1 MLLALDVGN
10 TNIVIGFLDES
21 GIRNI
26 ARLETDRDKTAHEYA
41 ISLRQVI
48 EFSGIAPEDIDGAIL
63 SSVVPPI
70 NGALIAAVRMITGIR
85 PLVVGPGMKTGLN
98 IALDNPAAM
107 GSDLVVGAAAALAI
121 HAPPLIII
129 DMGTATTMTV
139 IDREARVLGGAIIP
153 GVGIS
158 LEALASGTSQLP
170 HISLDA
176 PKKCISTDTVEAM
189 RSGSVY
195 GTAAMLD
202 GMIARMEAELGE
214 PAAVIATGGK
224 DIPEFSDRDIILFVI
239 FMSCIVLAIVA
250 AFFFAIK
257 YNRATVSPE
266 EREKRKQLSR
276 QKAKENRGVFL
287 LVASAVAITIALV
300 VAGTSLNG
308 ASLPTKSVVPLL
320 AVLIPVPASTRA
332 KHRTRYE
339 AFCHRLSADM
349 GVADGYGA
357 ITVAYDR
364 AQYKGTHG
372 NEDRTANLEFH
383 SEYFKDKCVLII
395 DDVITTG
402 STFLQL
408 RRKLIEH
415 GARFVIGL
423 FLAKTI
429 AFEDERKE

>member
-158 LEALASGTSQLP
+158 LEALANGTSQLP

-176 PKKCISTDTVEAM
+176 PKKCISSDTVEAM
-189 RSGSVY
+189 RSGSVF

-202 GMIARMEAELGE
+202 GMIPYCR
-214 PAAVIATGGK
+214 
-224 DIPEFSDRDIILFVI
+224 
-239 FMSCIVLAIVA
+239 
-250 AFFFAIK
+250 
-257 YNRATVSPE
+257 
-266 EREKRKQLSR
+266 REITYDKNLLLNGLWALYQKNKRKR
-276 QKAKENRGVFL
+276 
-287 LVASAVAITIALV
+287 
-300 VAGTSLNG
+300 
-308 ASLPTKSVVPLL
+308 
-320 AVLIPVPASTRA
+320 
-332 KHRTRYE
+332 
-339 AFCHRLSADM
+339 
-349 GVADGYGA
+349 
-357 ITVAYDR
+357 
-364 AQYKGTHG
+364 
-372 NEDRTANLEFH
+372 
-383 SEYFKDKCVLII
+383 
-395 DDVITTG
+395 
-402 STFLQL
+402 
-408 RRKLIEH
+408 
-415 GARFVIGL
+415 
-423 FLAKTI
+423 
-429 AFEDERKE
+429 

>member
-10 TNIVIGFLDES
+10 TNIVIGFLDAS

-48 EFSGIAPEDIDGAIL
+48 EFSGIAPEDVDGAIL

-70 NGALIAAVRMITGIR
+70 NGALVAAVRMITGIR

-98 IALDNPAAM
+98 IALDNPATM
-107 GSDLVVGAAAALAI
+107 

-176 PKKCISTDTVEAM
+176 PKKCISTDTIEAM

-202 GMIARMEAELGE
+202 GMIARMEDELGE
-214 PAAVIATGGK
+214 SATVIATGGLGGIV
-224 DIPEFSDRDIILFVI
+224 IPHCRREVI
-239 FMSCIVLAIVA
+239 YEKNLLLNGLWELYQ
-250 AFFFAIK
+250 K
-257 YNRATVSPE
+257 N
-266 EREKRKQLSR
+266 KRKR
-276 QKAKENRGVFL
+276 
-287 LVASAVAITIALV
+287 
-300 VAGTSLNG
+300 
-308 ASLPTKSVVPLL
+308 
-320 AVLIPVPASTRA
+320 
-332 KHRTRYE
+332 
-339 AFCHRLSADM
+339 
-349 GVADGYGA
+349 
-357 ITVAYDR
+357 
-364 AQYKGTHG
+364 
-372 NEDRTANLEFH
+372 
-383 SEYFKDKCVLII
+383 
-395 DDVITTG
+395 
-402 STFLQL
+402 
-408 RRKLIEH
+408 
-415 GARFVIGL
+415 
-423 FLAKTI
+423 
-429 AFEDERKE
+429 

>member
-98 IALDNPAAM
+98 IALDNPATM

-176 PKKCISTDTVEAM
+176 PKKCITF
-189 RSGSVY
+189 RSSSKSEPWAPWPFSLVWMPWSVAH
-195 GTAAMLD
+195 TTRESSVSQLSSAAVHSRSKAAMWFFSAWRD
-202 GMIARMEAELGE
+202 SSDS
-214 PAAVIATGGK
+214 GK
-224 DIPEFSDRDIILFVI
+224 VR
-239 FMSCIVLAIVA
+239 CI
-250 AFFFAIK
+250 
-257 YNRATVSPE
+257 
-266 EREKRKQLSR
+266 
-276 QKAKENRGVFL
+276 
-287 LVASAVAITIALV
+287 
-300 VAGTSLNG
+300 TS
-308 ASLPTKSVVPLL
+308 SYS
-320 AVLIPVPASTRA
+320 
-332 KHRTRYE
+332 
-339 AFCHRLSADM
+339 
-349 GVADGYGA
+349 
-357 ITVAYDR
+357 
-364 AQYKGTHG
+364 
-372 NEDRTANLEFH
+372 
-383 SEYFKDKCVLII
+383 
-395 DDVITTG
+395 
-402 STFLQL
+402 
-408 RRKLIEH
+408 
-415 GARFVIGL
+415 
-423 FLAKTI
+423 
-429 AFEDERKE
+429 